1 MKVEFMEITPKMSE
15 IWLSTSNGNPRWKTG
30 KTVDRFKVEKI
41 ENDIRNVKWNPANN
55 SIAFDENNCLVDG
68 HHRLTAI
75 KNSGIS
81 VKSLVV
87 FGISNSGLQ
96 HIDEND
102 TRRVHQRI
110 GVDSQIVSAANYHFW
125 LLGER
130 NRAKTSE
137 VVSEWIAQ
145 HPLIYTA
152 RDICIKGAKHAIAKK
167 SFVVHGTMC
176 ALECGVEADRL
187 YQFMSAVNSGFS
199 TSAFESPAIVL
210 RNMLLKSYRAER
222 GTGILLDYAT
232 QAAIH
237 DYIDGVQRKRAYTE
251 KSGVYFDYLVREKKP
266 GYENCEFV
274 R

>member
-1 MKVEFMEITPKMSE
+1 MNVEFMEITPKMAE
-15 IWLSTSNGNPRWKTG
+15 TWLSTSKGNPRWKTG
-30 KTVDRFKVEKI
+30 KIVDRFKVDKI
-41 ENDIRNVKWNPANN
+41 ANDIMNGKWNPANN

-87 FGISNSGLQ
+87 FGVTSSGLQ
-96 HIDEND
+96 HIDESD
-102 TRRVHQRI
+102 MRRVHQRI

-137 VVSEWIAQ
+137 VVSEWILQ
-145 HPLIYTA
+145 HPLVYTA
-152 RDICIKGAKHAIAKK
+152 KDICVKGSNHAIAKK

-176 ALECGVEADRL
+176 ALECGIEADRL
-187 YQFMSAVNSGFS
+187 YRFMEIVNSGFS
-199 TSAFESPAIVL
+199 GSVFESPAIVL

-222 GTGILLDYAT
+222 SVGIVLDYAT

-251 KSGVYFDYLVREKKP
+251 KSGVYFDNLVRDKKP
-266 GYENCEFV
+266 GYENCVFV